1 MMNNRLNK
9 NKRLP
14 VTQVGQMINSLRST
28 IHAGAVTGE
37 VTQSVLAME
46 GLQDVQRHQLETAY
60 SELSTAVESIYEQ
73 LFATDNKSKG
83 VTAAQIEAGSIAG
96 LLAGDYRRTMSAKL
110 ETQNVATENMSVVQP
125 FGLAD
130 AFNQRSFALE
140 AYDERENRNATIY
153 SIAYNVF
160 SARQDEFGETF
171 FPTLVIT
178 PDQVGF
184 GITVNLMMVYDAI
197 ERKITGNFED
207 FKKKNII
214 RAVADPT
221 ILRKEQTKIVPV
233 HRAQSADKFVDSAL
247 IAPAP
252 ILLEGES
259 IVTAPIAVGK
269 KIDLLGISQTDT
281 LLATGVQDQTDTI
294 DPAALLTNVYAK
306 VGDDILRFRTQN
318 LPLSNFTYSTQNNY
332 RVQTLNFTTTSVL
345 VNKDSK
351 NVDGSAMVDL
361 AGVVTGDLIVRLELG
376 LSGTL
381 NIETGET
388 TVFANTIAVHS
399 VQNSSG
405 ELLAL
410 DAAPALAIVTAV
422 AAGQIIGYDL
432 QAYRTNVNR
441 RQRGQLIDVTK
452 YTQLYNVPLRS
463 PIATIHPITSDG
475 QSDAS
480 DVQALITSTRIR
492 TSNEAVSTLINAA
505 QLMREYVDSR
515 DQIGVGPDILGV
527 GRFFVRPSYFEEE
540 LDVSAVIDS
549 LKSHERAADIQAVL
563 INKIRDYAYR
573 MYRDSEYKAAADA
586 LAGGIAPTPTVIIGT
601 DPVIAR
607 YLTVTGDLRTL
618 GGEFDVRIVST
629 LDHRVAGK
637 LFITFGVFDDNRNV
651 APNPLNFGNLVWA
664 PELVLTANISRGNTI
679 SKETV
684 VQPRFTFVTHTPIM
698 TVLSISN
705 IPDTLNK
712 VAIDFHPV
720 P

>member
-563 INKIRDYAYR
+563 VNKIRDYAYR

-684 VQPRFTFVTHTPIM
+684 VQPRFLFTVHTPIM
-698 TVLSISN
+698 TVLSVSN

>member
-684 VQPRFTFVTHTPIM
+684 VQPRFLFTVHTPIM
-698 TVLSISN
+698 TVLSVSN

>member
-637 LFITFGVFDDNRNV
+637 LFITFGVFDDNRNF

-698 TVLSISN
+698 TVLSVSN

-712 VAIDFHPV
+712 VTIFTQEQP
-720 P
+720 